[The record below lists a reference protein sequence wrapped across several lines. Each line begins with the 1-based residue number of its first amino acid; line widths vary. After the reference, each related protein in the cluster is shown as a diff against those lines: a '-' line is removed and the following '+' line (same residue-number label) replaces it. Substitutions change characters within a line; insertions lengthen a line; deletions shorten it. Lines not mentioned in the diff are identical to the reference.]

1 MFTLKDW
8 GKHDHKY
15 VRSVIT
21 DLINDKAVRIIDR
34 LKGSFRTIEQIEYD
48 RKVLNY
54 ILDNLGKVDD
64 DILQL
69 EFDHAI
75 KIPKKPRQKSI
86 WTIFDKSPYSGVKGT
101 TREDSGELSVCIF
114 LDQLMSGKPPNI
126 QNYQKSNQL
135 IIDNINLLQTTK
147 NYISTAPTWEESSLK
162 IAERIVTN
170 LNDVVTNH
178 NPEFS
183 LSSYSIHYKTKMVNT
198 IRTRGSKLS
207 QLAKDKWNPSDFY
220 LIDNRVSF
228 VPNNFQSIVEFNEWC
243 CSNTVGI
250 SLKKDDHAILGA
262 IALKTIE
269 SKILNNNFIEKKWM
283 KKELS
288 KLMNLIRESLSFI
301 KNSSIGKYVFLSRGN
316 KGSDREIILSLI
328 NQKTVSQ
335 EDVDKLNVA
344 NIGFNVGNGLK
355 FFADV
360 LRKNDSVENFVSCLE
375 MIYYYAIGATEKS
388 CSHYLATPTRFNQV
402 YNGISKDFEFNSM
415 IVPIGGTSS
424 IYINVTIDGSKEMI
438 EMRSKGRDNSDF
450 NIKHGHGG
458 ESLTKIPLT
467 EIKFLSN
474 SD

>member
-34 LKGSFRTIEQIEYD
+34 LKGSFRTIEQIECD

-54 ILDNLGKVDD
+54 ILVNLGKVDD

-114 LDQLMSGKPPNI
+114 LDQLMRGEPPNI

-269 SKILNNNFIEKKWM
+269 SKILNNNFVEKKWM

-335 EDVDKLNVA
+335 EDIDKLNIS

-375 MIYYYAIGATEKS
+375 TIYYYAIGATEKS
-388 CSHYLATPTRFNQV
+388 CPYYFATPTRFHQV
-402 YNGISKDFEFNSM
+402 YNGISKDFKFNSM

-458 ESLTKIPLT
+458 ESLAKISLT
-467 EIKFLSN
+467 EINF
-474 SD
+474 